1 MPHSGVRLI
10 GLGTEGDFL
19 GVVSPEQHPLEVRVV
34 CPEADSTG
42 SDADGERLGSCS
54 GCLFLLVGGEE
65 RRERLLLLWVG
76 HSQLVLLASSQL

>member
-1 MPHSGVRLI
+1 MPYSGVRLI
-10 GLGTEGDFL
+10 GFGTGGDFL
-19 GVVSPEQHPLEVRVV
+19 GVVSPEQHPLEVSIVRA
-34 CPEADSTG
+34 EADSAG
-42 SDADGERLGSCS
+42 SYGQSLGSCS